1 MSRLVAALAGRPRL
15 AAVVLGV
22 LLALAL
28 PGLLGEAPESPWT
41 GDSQW
46 DQAAETS
53 DRFGLGERIGWIA
66 LFGPVD
72 ATDGALRALE
82 AVEAAVEAEPWID
95 QVVTPRDVPS
105 ADFADGLSTLD
116 HPLAGPLLTSP
127 GGYLL
132 PFILA
137 DWSEDLT
144 YPSEW
149 VEAVNGI
156 AGDALQG
163 AGLGEVWEAGVTGGG
178 PVIRAQSAA
187 FRRERAIY
195 TGLGVLLVLVIS
207 AAAFRNLFAVLLA
220 GSGPIV
226 GVLVAIGLSRR
237 IGLAAE
243 GFTGVVLPLLVLTI
257 GFTDSLHLVIAA
269 ARAQH
274 EGGKARSPGASAV
287 LAARELAWPC
297 YLTSVTTAIGF
308 GSLVLASNPVVVQF
322 GLSCA
327 LGTLLTFVC
336 VLLVIP
342 CLAHTPLG
350 GGLAQTKPRTFRLKG
365 IDQALK
371 ATLGHPRRTA
381 AAAGILTLT
390 LLGITSQL
398 SVDKRVRDDLAR
410 GSEAV
415 QILERS
421 DAKLGGVFPLHVRMD
436 WEESIPLASVL
447 AASDKAAR
455 ILAAEPAFSAG
466 VGPAQLVESIAAGGG
481 PFVRAAAPLALSALP
496 ELWLRP
502 FVNLDLRSA
511 LVHARVQDAG
521 TASLVPAF
529 QRVRAQL
536 QVVEEPGLRLTL
548 GGYHVAHLETTERVA
563 RELKISLGVAAL
575 LILVTLGIAFRS
587 SSMALASAIPNVF
600 PVAASAAGLTLTGG
614 GADLSSLTALTLALG
629 IAADDTIHVLAQW
642 QLARRAGHVGE
653 QAARVAVH
661 RTLPAISMT
670 TLTLIAAFSLLLTS
684 SIPIVTSFGLLVAVT
699 LAAAFLADVWF
710 LPALLVATSETE
722 QAAGTRS

>member
-28 PGLLGEAPESPWT
+28 PGLIGEAPESPWT
-41 GDSQW
+41 DEPRW
-46 DQAAETS
+46 EQAAETS
-53 DRFGLGERIGWIA
+53 DRFGLGERMGWIA

-72 ATDGALRALE
+72 GTDSALRALA
-82 AVEAAVEAEPWID
+82 AVEAAVEAESWID
-95 QVVTPRDVPS
+95 QVVTPLDVPG
-105 ADFADGLSTLD
+105 ADFDDGRSTLD
-116 HPLAGPLLTSP
+116 HPLAGPLLASP
-127 GGYLL
+127 RGYLL
-132 PFILA
+132 PFTLA
-137 DWSEDLT
+137 EWSEDLAVP
-144 YPSEW
+144 YGW
-149 VEAVNGI
+149 VEAVNRI
-156 AGDALQG
+156 AAEALQG
-163 AGLGEVWEAGVTGGG
+163 AGQGEAWEAGVTGLD
-178 PVIRAQSAA
+178 PVIRAQSEA
-187 FRRERAIY
+187 FRRERVLY
-195 TGLGVLLVLVIS
+195 TGLGILLVLAIS

-226 GVLVAIGLSRR
+226 GVFVAIGLSRR

-274 EGGKARSPGASAV
+274 EGGEARSPGASAV

-297 YLTSVTTAIGF
+297 FLTSLTTAIGF
-308 GSLVLASNPVVVQF
+308 GSLSLASNPVVVQF
-322 GLSCA
+322 GQSCA

-350 GGLAQTKPRTFRLKG
+350 RGLARTKPRGR
-365 IDQALK
+365 
-371 ATLGHPRRTA
+371 PRRIDRSLEVALRRPRWTV
-381 AAAGILTLT
+381 AGAGTLTLA

-415 QILERS
+415 QVLERS
-421 DAKLGGVFPLHVRMD
+421 DAELGGVFPVHARID
-436 WEESIPLASVL
+436 WEKSVPLTAVL
-447 AASDKAAR
+447 AAADKAAR
-455 ILAAEPAFSAG
+455 ILAAEPAFTAG
-466 VGPAQLVESIAAGGG
+466 VGPAQLTGAIAAGGG
-481 PFVRAAAPLALSALP
+481 PLAKAAAPLALAALP

-502 FVNLDLRSA
+502 FLNLDERSA

-521 TASLVPAF
+521 TALLVPAF

-536 QVVEEPGLRLTL
+536 QALATPGLRLSL
-548 GGYHVAHLETTERVA
+548 DGYHVAHLETMDGVA
-563 RELKISLGVAAL
+563 RELGISLGVAAL
-575 LILVTLGIAFRS
+575 LILATLGVAFRS
-587 SSMALASAIPNVF
+587 AALALASAIPNVF
-600 PVAASAAGLTLTGG
+600 PVAAAATGLVLTGG

-642 QLARRAGHVGE
+642 QIARLAGHPPA

-661 RTLPAISMT
+661 RTLPALTMT
-670 TLTLIAAFSLLLTS
+670 TLTLIAAFGLLITS

-710 LPALLVATSETE
+710 LPALLVATSRAE
-722 QAAGTRS
+722 QATSNQP